1 MLRCPGHQP
10 VSVVQD
16 ITVDTYIS
24 PREMKAG
31 GKELSKHLA
40 FIVQTFGAEVALPHL
55 RRFARRCLVEQVEP
69 PSAPSKSPHTFFTA
83 PPKKSNLYRI
93 RKLPQS

>member
-10 VSVVQD
+10 VSTVED
-16 ITVDTYIS
+16 ITIDTYIS
-24 PREMKAG
+24 PREMKEG

-40 FIVQTFGAEVALPHL
+40 FMVQTFGAEVVLPHL

-69 PSAPSKSPHTFFTA
+69 PPASSKSSYCFYC
-83 PPKKSNLYRI
+83 PKKA
-93 RKLPQS
+93 